1 MTMKQLLRS
10 AATDPLRKAYNAT
23 IRDHLPRKIGYYNGV
38 AVRAPR
44 LFDLTDHIP
53 DYKAEQM
60 DCIAAAVEAGD
71 AVVNV
76 GGGYGVS
83 TVVAARN
90 AGPSGRVVTF
100 EPAGETLDALRET
113 TEMNGVADR
122 VELRHAAIGSP
133 SHPKGTI
140 EGADV
145 LPPSALPECDVLI
158 LDCDGAEA
166 EIVSRLEVR
175 PRDLVIESHPRYG
188 VDTRELLSALS
199 SLGYEFPD
207 RYFDGVGGTHHFV
220 ATRTPERFDTGEHAA
235 DRERSS
241 V

>member
-1 MTMKQLLRS
+1 MNGRLRS
-10 AATDPLRKAYNAT
+10 ALTNSLRTVYNAT
-23 IRDHLPRKIGYYNGV
+23 IRSRLPRKIGYFNGV

-44 LFDLTDHIP
+44 LFDLTDHMP

-60 DCIAAAVEAGD
+60 DCIAAAVEDGD
-71 AVVNV
+71 TVVNV

-83 TVVAARN
+83 TVVAARRV
-90 AGPSGRVVTF
+90 GSSGRVVTF
-100 EPAGETLDALRET
+100 EPAAEVLEPLRET
-113 TEMNGVADR
+113 AEMNGVADR

-133 SHPKGTI
+133 SHPKGSI
-140 EGADV
+140 EGADA

-166 EIVSRLEVR
+166 EIVPRLEIR

-188 VDTRELLSALS
+188 VDTEALLSTLGD
-199 SLGYEFPD
+199 LGYEFPD

-220 ATRTPERFDTGEHAA
+220 ATTSPERYSNGRTDER
-235 DRERSS
+235 DRSS

>member
-1 MTMKQLLRS
+1 MNELLRS
-10 AATDPLRKAYNAT
+10 AVTDSLRRAYNAT
-23 IRDHLPRKIGYYNGV
+23 IRNRLPRKIGYYNGV

-60 DCIAAAVEAGD
+60 DCIAAAVETGD
-71 AVVNV
+71 TVVNV

-83 TVVAARN
+83 TVVAARHV
-90 AGPSGRVVTF
+90 GPSGRVVTF
-100 EPAGETLDALRET
+100 EPAGEVLGPLRET
-113 TEMNGVADR
+113 AEMNDVADR

-140 EGADV
+140 EGAEV

-166 EIVSRLEVR
+166 EIVPRLEIR
-175 PRDLVIESHPRYG
+175 PRDLVVESHPRYG
-188 VDTRELLSALS
+188 VDTEELLSVLS
-199 SLGYEFPD
+199 SEGYEFPD
-207 RYFDGVGGTHHFV
+207 RYFDGVGGTHHFL
-220 ATRTPERFDTGEHAA
+220 ATRDPEKYAGGRTA
-235 DRERSS
+235 DRDPSS
-241 V
+241 G